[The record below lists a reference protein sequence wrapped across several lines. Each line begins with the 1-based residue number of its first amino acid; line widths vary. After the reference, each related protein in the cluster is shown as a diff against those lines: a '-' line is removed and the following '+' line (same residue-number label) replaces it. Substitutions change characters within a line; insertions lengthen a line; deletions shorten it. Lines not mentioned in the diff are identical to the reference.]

1 VKDAAHEIATV
12 TSDRL
17 PRAPANGE
25 GEITS
30 ILRLAVEKQVPVET
44 LERLVALQERMSDRA
59 AAAEFAQALA
69 DFQAEC
75 PPIRKTETAE
85 IVGRD
90 QGRKFTYRFA
100 PLDEIARTIR
110 PLLHRRGLS
119 YSWDQKIDKG
129 LLECTCKLLHVNG
142 HFQTSTFT
150 VPTESSSGA
159 MSPAQKNGSALTF
172 ARRYS
177 LTAVLGLTSTEDD
190 SDAAPPRSTDPI
202 TPDQIADLENR
213 MEEVGADP
221 ARFMTY
227 LCSLTGRKILHLDD
241 LYADEH
247 GKAAAA
253 LEAKRRKQ

>member
-1 VKDAAHEIATV
+1 VKDATHEVATV
-12 TSDRL
+12 APDRL

-59 AAAEFAQALA
+59 AASEFAQALA

-90 QGRKFTYRFA
+90 AGRKFTYSFA

-177 LTAVLGLTSTEDD
+177 LTAVLGLTSTDED
-190 SDAAPPRSTDPI
+190 SDAPQRSTEPI
-202 TPDQIADLENR
+202 TPDQVADLENR
-213 MEEVGADP
+213 MEEVGADA

-227 LCSLTGRKILHLDD
+227 LCSLTGRKILRLDD

-247 GKAAAA
+247 EKAAAA
-253 LEAKRRKQ
+253 LEAKRRKK